1 MPSAATS
8 TPWPSPGSRGQRNGK
23 TLETDAV
30 HVMHLKDG
38 KATESWV
45 MSKDQAATDAF
56 WS

>member
-8 TPWPSPGSRGQRNGK
+8 TAPHPDPGAAQRQDAGD
-23 TLETDAV
+23 DAV

-45 MSKDQAATDAF
+45 MSKDQGRDGRF